1 MSEIIFKLKYKFH
14 QDNLDEFK
22 PAAGMSSYSKNL
34 SSRTVWGGLCPL
46 FFCSYPKEQPQL
58 FFQPVKYT
66 EIYNKKRRPVAL
78 TSLPFH

>member
-34 SSRTVWGGLCPL
+34 SSRTVWGGTLPPL
-46 FFCSYPKEQPQL
+46 FL
-58 FFQPVKYT
+58 FLSERTASIVFP
-66 EIYNKKRRPVAL
+66 
-78 TSLPFH
+78 TSQVYRDIQ